1 MKISDVISLLEL
13 IKKEHGDKDFWI
25 FNDTF
30 GDHKVQ
36 VVKVGR
42 NKLGNLVVYFDH
54 DDKEDAKDI
63 EYTIND
69 LIEVKKAG

>member
-1 MKISDVISLLEL
+1 MKISDIINLLEL

-30 GDHKVQ
+30 GDHKVYSI
-36 VVKVGR
+36 KVGH
-42 NKLGNLVVYFDH
+42 NKLGNEVVYFDH

-63 EYTIND
+63 EYTVQD
-69 LIEVKKAG
+69 LIEEKKAG